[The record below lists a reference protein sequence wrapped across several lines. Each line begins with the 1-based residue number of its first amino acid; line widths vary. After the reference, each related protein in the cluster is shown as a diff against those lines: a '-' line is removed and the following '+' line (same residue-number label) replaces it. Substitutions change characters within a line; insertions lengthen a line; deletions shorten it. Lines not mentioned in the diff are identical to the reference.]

1 MRTKKTYESVVHLF
15 NKHNCNI
22 LDSKEEFDEVYKN
35 GDSEVNY
42 IASCGHNN
50 SIKVRYFNGKCGV
63 ICPNCVYK
71 NRSLSLKEKQS
82 GYNKIINN
90 KTETLAINYLTTCI
104 GNAFDII
111 KTFESCKSD
120 IIIKPKNSNSSLWL
134 GIQIKSTASYINK
147 SYYFNIKKKY
157 TEQLIICISNTDKKM
172 WGFENDDIYNIK
184 SVLQIPISNNSK
196 YNKFEITN
204 NVEDFILN
212 KYNNSNHLL
221 FEKDKLLNQLSKTT
235 LIEYNYRN
243 LRKEK
248 CNFINFIENE
258 NQGEVFDF
266 KVGDKKI
273 QEKVGHYL
281 ANTEKKIYNYYDFN
295 LSKCN
300 GKNNK
305 KIPYNIGDNNIYWF
319 NCNNSSIFYI
329 IPEYILINYGYIG
342 KKTSIIMSN
351 DNKNKKWLNDFKFD
365 YNNLEND
372 KDKILQ
378 ILL

>member
-1 MRTKKTYESVVHLF
+1 
-15 NKHNCNI
+15 
-22 LDSKEEFDEVYKN
+22 
-35 GDSEVNY
+35 
-42 IASCGHNN
+42 
-50 SIKVRYFNGKCGV
+50 
-63 ICPNCVYK
+63 
-71 NRSLSLKEKQS
+71 
-82 GYNKIINN
+82 
-90 KTETLAINYLTTCI
+90 
-104 GNAFDII
+104 
-111 KTFESCKSD
+111 
-120 IIIKPKNSNSSLWL
+120 
-134 GIQIKSTASYINK
+134 
-147 SYYFNIKKKY
+147 
-157 TEQLIICISNTDKKM
+157 M